1 MADTRVGIVDYG
13 VGNLRS
19 VAAAVAHLGGTP
31 VVSPD
36 AAVLLSCERM
46 IVPGVGA
53 FPFAMQT
60 LARLGLDQTIRDFVA
75 TGRPCLGICLGMQ
88 LLFQRSSEFALTPGL
103 GFMEGEVAALT
114 ALAPRGAPAGDL
126 RLPNVGWL
134 PLVPRTPPPAGL
146 GARMLAGLAPDDSF
160 YFIHSFGAAPDL
172 PDTAAV
178 SWVGDIAFTSVV
190 ARDNL
195 VGTQFHPEKSGPAG
209 LRMLA
214 HFIA

>member
-1 MADTRVGIVDYG
+1 MAETRVGIVDYG

-31 VVSPD
+31 VVTPD

-60 LARLGLDQTIRDFVA
+60 LARLGLDQTIHDFVA

-88 LLFQRSSEFALTPGL
+88 LLFQRSTEFALTPGL
-103 GFMEGEVAALT
+103 GFVEGQVVQLT
-114 ALAPRGAPAGDL
+114 ALAPTGDV

-134 PLVPRTPPPAGL
+134 PLMARTPPPAGL
-146 GARMLAGLAPDDSF
+146 GARMLGGVGPDDSF
-160 YFIHSFGAAPDL
+160 YFIHSYGAAPDL
-172 PDTAAV
+172 PDTAAI
-178 SWVGDIAFTSVV
+178 SQVGDIAFTSVV

-214 HFIA
+214 QFIA